1 MEQTQM
7 VLAAA
12 TYLDEETVIKHL
24 PFISVDEQAEIM
36 KRKANEDVARYKA
49 MEEEL
54 AEQEQA
60 QQQEQTEPPQGE

>member
-1 MEQTQM
+1 M

-12 TYLDEETVIKHL
+12 PYLDEETVIKHL
-24 PFISVDEQAEIM
+24 PFISVDEQADIM